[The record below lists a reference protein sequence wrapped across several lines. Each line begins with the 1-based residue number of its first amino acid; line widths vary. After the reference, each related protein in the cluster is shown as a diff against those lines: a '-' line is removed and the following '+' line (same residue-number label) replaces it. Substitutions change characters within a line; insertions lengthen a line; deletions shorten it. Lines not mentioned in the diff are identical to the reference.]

1 MPQNIR
7 KTRKSRKT
15 RKQNNQSKYV
25 KYHMK
30 TCRAHKYKSVY
41 GGNGDGIRSNRQLF
55 Y

>member
-1 MPQNIR
+1 MP
-7 KTRKSRKT
+7 KKSRKT
-15 RKQNNQSKYV
+15 RKMTKCNKTINYD

-41 GGNGDGIRSNRQLF
+41 GGNLESIRSNRPLF